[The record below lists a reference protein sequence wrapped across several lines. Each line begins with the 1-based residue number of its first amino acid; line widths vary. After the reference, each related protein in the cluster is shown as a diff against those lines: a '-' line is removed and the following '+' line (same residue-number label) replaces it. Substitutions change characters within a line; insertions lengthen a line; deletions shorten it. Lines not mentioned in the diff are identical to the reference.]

1 MSTLNLTEFIY
12 ITGTAPNL
20 AVSSTD
26 IDILYNDEPELAGG
40 EIGLGRDGSLTYPED
55 EGTIPITV
63 TATRGL
69 PDVDTDETVTLQL
82 SGTATAGTDY
92 NVVGSLPSI
101 AITGSNTGGQAT
113 LRITFLDNEQAAGN
127 RYLTIGGT
135 ADSGRNVGETYI
147 YTIDDDHHNAR
158 LRSPRAYQDPV

>member
-40 EIGLGRDGSLTYPED
+40 KIGLGRDGSLTYPED

-82 SGTATAGTDY
+82 SGTATAGTGLQRSGQSPF
-92 NVVGSLPSI
+92 N
-101 AITGSNTGGQAT
+101 SNHRQQYRGQAT

-127 RYLTIGGT
+127 RYFTIGGT